1 MLKVTHRQDEDQFV
15 EMLLI
20 VIWYIRDRE
29 LT

>member
-15 EMLLI
+15 EILLI
-20 VIWYIRDRE
+20 VIWYIKDME